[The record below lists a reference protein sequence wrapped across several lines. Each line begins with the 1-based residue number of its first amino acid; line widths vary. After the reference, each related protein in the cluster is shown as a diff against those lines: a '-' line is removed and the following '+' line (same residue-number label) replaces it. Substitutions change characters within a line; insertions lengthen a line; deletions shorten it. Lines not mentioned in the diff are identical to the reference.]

1 MLLNDSVPSAMN
13 SRFVHSSMTRIA
25 DLADVPFA
33 VTPLPRDRWA
43 TGDYVVAEVNF
54 TASDHRVELTSGRMM
69 EVAEGD
75 LVIGAFGKRSATL
88 SATGDWE
95 KIGADGQMAALTSGG
110 LLGKALSR
118 SPLQPPLMTL
128 TYRGHVIREGE
139 PVRMEHFIETVPPQ
153 PYALPSVMLFGTSMS
168 AGKTTAARIITRV
181 LKREGLRVLGAKL
194 TGAGRYQDVLSMH
207 DAGADVIFDFVD
219 AGLPS
224 TVCPE
229 AVYRDRLR
237 RLLSRMARADVDVG
251 VIEIG
256 ASPMEPY
263 NGAAAIAEIED
274 SIRFSVLCASDP
286 YAVVGVQEA
295 FGRSPDI
302 VTGIATNTEAGV
314 ALVEQLADL
323 PAYNLRN
330 KDTLPQLRR
339 RLLAALGGVRV
350 ASVTN
355 G

>member
-1 MLLNDSVPSAMN
+1 MK
-13 SRFVHSSMTRIA
+13 SRFVYSSVTRIG
-25 DLADVPFA
+25 DLATVPFT
-33 VTPLPRDRWA
+33 VEPISRDRWRMA
-43 TGDYVVAEVNF
+43 DYVVAEVNF

-95 KIGADGQMAALTSGG
+95 QIGADGQMSALTSGG
-110 LLGKALSR
+110 LLGKATSR
-118 SPLQPPLMTL
+118 SPLVQPLMVL
-128 TYRGHVIREGE
+128 TYRGHVLRDGT
-139 PVRMEHFIETVPPQ
+139 PVRMSDFVREVAPR
-153 PYALPSVMLFGTSMS
+153 PYTLPTVMLFGTSMS

-194 TGAGRYQDVLSMH
+194 TGAGRYRDVLSMY

-224 TVCPE
+224 TVCDE
-229 AVYRDRLR
+229 QLYRRRLR
-237 RLLSRMARADVDVG
+237 PLLSRMAGAAVDVA
-251 VIEIG
+251 VVEIG

-263 NGAAAIAEIED
+263 NGAAAIAEID
-274 SIRFSVLCASDP
+274 PSIRFSVLCASDP

-330 KDTLPQLRR
+330 KDTLPMLRR
-339 RLLAALGGVRV
+339 KLTDALNNTL
-350 ASVTN
+350 VTSTE

>member
-1 MLLNDSVPSAMN
+1 MK
-13 SRFVHSSMTRIA
+13 SRFVYSSMTRIA
-25 DLADVPFA
+25 NLGTVPFS
-33 VTPLPRDRWA
+33 VEPLPRHRWA
-43 TGDYVVAEVNF
+43 TADYVVAEVNF
-54 TASDHRVELTSGRMM
+54 TASDHRVELTSGRMI

-75 LVIGAFGKRSATL
+75 LIIGALGKRSATL
-88 SATGDWE
+88 SATGSWE
-95 KIGADGQMAALTSGG
+95 EIGDDGQMAALTSGG

-118 SPLQPPLMTL
+118 SPLISPLMTL
-128 TYRGHVIREGE
+128 TYRGHVVRDGASVRMSDFIRE
-139 PVRMEHFIETVPPQ
+139 VPSR
-153 PYALPSVMLFGTSMS
+153 PYTLPTVMLFGTSMS

-194 TGAGRYQDVLSMH
+194 TGAGRYRDVLSMY

-224 TVCPE
+224 TICDD
-229 AVYRDRLR
+229 ALYRSRLR
-237 RLLSRMARADVDVG
+237 GLLSRMASAEVDVG

-263 NGAAAIAEIED
+263 NGAAAIAEID
-274 SIRFSVLCASDP
+274 HSIRFSVLCASDP

-323 PAYNLRN
+323 PAFNLRN
-330 KDTLPQLRR
+330 KDTLPLLRR
-339 RLLAALGGVRV
+339 HLLGALCIAPAAEAKEG
-350 ASVTN
+350 
-355 G
+355 